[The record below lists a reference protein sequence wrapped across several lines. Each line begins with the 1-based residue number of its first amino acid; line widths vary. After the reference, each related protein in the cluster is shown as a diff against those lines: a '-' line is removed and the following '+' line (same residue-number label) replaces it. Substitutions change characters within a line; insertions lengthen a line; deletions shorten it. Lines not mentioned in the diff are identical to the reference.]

1 MEGYRVV
8 TMEYAADKA
17 DIFVTAT
24 GNYHV
29 ITHDHMKRMKHNAIV
44 CNIGHFDTEI
54 EIAALEAVQV
64 GQHQAAGR
72 PRRFSRTASAS
83 SCWPKAAS

>member
-8 TMEYAADKA
+8 TMDDACTLG

-24 GNYHV
+24 GNEDV
-29 ITHDHMKRMKHNAIV
+29 ITHDHMAAMKDQAIV

-54 EIAALEAVQV
+54 DIAALEKYRV
-64 GQHQAAGR
+64 GRASS
-72 PRRFSRTASAS
+72 RRSITSSSPTASAS
-83 SCWPKAAS
+83 SCSPRAAW